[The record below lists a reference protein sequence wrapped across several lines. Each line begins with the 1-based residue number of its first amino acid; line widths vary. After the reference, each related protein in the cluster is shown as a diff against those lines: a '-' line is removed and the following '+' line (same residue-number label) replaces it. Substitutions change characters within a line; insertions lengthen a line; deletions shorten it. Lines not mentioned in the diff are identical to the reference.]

1 MPKKSPEKTPAK
13 APKAA
18 DPFKLILVTEDGD
31 RVVLRHYPTQ
41 EKADKL
47 LAFNRK
53 RFPDRT
59 FEIEKA

>member
-1 MPKKSPEKTPAK
+1 MPKKSPAAKTKSVVA
-13 APKAA
+13 
-18 DPFKLILVTEDGD
+18 PFKLILITEDGE

-47 LAFNRK
+47 LAFNQK